1 MNSKEYSGKGKKLIA
16 ACMAAALCATTGF
29 VVNNTGN
36 TVEAAGT
43 IMGDL
48 SGNDK
53 LDLPDASAALKFAL
67 GIDNA
72 TEADIAVGDINKDG
86 KIGLDDV
93 TTILKGALGI
103 IEIKNPTATPEETP
117 DVTPTSSPSNI
128 FTPPPK
134 TSSPAV
140 PMVTMTPAP
149 TSIPLPE
156 VTPGDAVSGTA
167 ISKLSDEALNGAE
180 YDAATGIYT
189 FTDANKTAKR
199 GIQFNNPWAGRTEL
213 RQTVEDALP
222 SYLQDS
228 DSKLLGVIKNG
239 NLVSLDGKT
248 VIGAIEEKDGYLEVK
263 TATSSAVT
271 ADAAEVSESSVIT
284 GTAVKWNES
293 LMPVV
298 DSIDSKVQY
307 LSDYSEL
314 YAKPSWSNGVS
325 LSFWCKYNWAVA
337 GQSDAAPMLVIKN
350 SSGCDNEAGGEF
362 AKAGHTGDFAF
373 MLRLNGGVS
382 LEGDESGN
390 CFKADNCV
398 AGNDG
403 EWNYYTVTFANDW
416 ITVYVNGQELVYYEV
431 NMDKDEIGFFNN
443 GFLTRYSPVY
453 EVAKSDVT
461 DVRNYLKKGWLS
473 KSGQTVD
480 VLDKEY
486 SVIGNSRY
494 KNPDAVTIKK
504 NSNGIKYDLLVDLL
518 TKEDTQIWFG
528 SSSDTKCVCLTSPK
542 STGSTEYKLQSGT
555 QFTDVNCYDS
565 ELKPQEV
572 SANYAKE
579 YAANAERLGLT
590 K

>member
-1 MNSKEYSGKGKKLIA
+1 
-16 ACMAAALCATTGF
+16 
-29 VVNNTGN
+29 
-36 TVEAAGT
+36 
-43 IMGDL
+43 
-48 SGNDK
+48 
-53 LDLPDASAALKFAL
+53 
-67 GIDNA
+67 
-72 TEADIAVGDINKDG
+72 
-86 KIGLDDV
+86 
-93 TTILKGALGI
+93 
-103 IEIKNPTATPEETP
+103 
-117 DVTPTSSPSNI
+117 
-128 FTPPPK
+128 
-134 TSSPAV
+134 
-140 PMVTMTPAP
+140 MTPAP

-239 NLVSLDGKT
+239 NLVSLDGKK
-248 VIGAIEEKDGYLEVK
+248 VIGAIEDKDGYLEVK

-350 SSGCDNEAGGEF
+350 SSGCDNEAGGDF

-416 ITVYVNGQELVYYEV
+416 ITVYV
-431 NMDKDEIGFFNN
+431 K
-443 GFLTRYSPVY
+443 
-453 EVAKSDVT
+453 
-461 DVRNYLKKGWLS
+461 VRN
-473 KSGQTVD
+473 
-480 VLDKEY
+480 
-486 SVIGNSRY
+486 
-494 KNPDAVTIKK
+494 
-504 NSNGIKYDLLVDLL
+504 
-518 TKEDTQIWFG
+518 
-528 SSSDTKCVCLTSPK
+528 
-542 STGSTEYKLQSGT
+542 
-555 QFTDVNCYDS
+555 
-565 ELKPQEV
+565 
-572 SANYAKE
+572 
-579 YAANAERLGLT
+579 
-590 K
+590 

>member
-117 DVTPTSSPSNI
+117 NVTPTSSPSNI

-140 PMVTMTPAP
+140 PIVTMTPAP

-239 NLVSLDGKT
+239 NLVSLDGKK
-248 VIGAIEEKDGYLEVK
+248 VIGAIEDKDGYLEVK

-350 SSGCDNEAGGEF
+350 SSGCDNEAGGDF

-373 MLRLNGGVS
+373 MLRLNGGGKFSKVM
-382 LEGDESGN
+382 N
-390 CFKADNCV
+390 Q
-398 AGNDG
+398 
-403 EWNYYTVTFANDW
+403 VTALRLITALQVMMANG
-416 ITVYVNGQELVYYEV
+416 T
-431 NMDKDEIGFFNN
+431 
-443 GFLTRYSPVY
+443 
-453 EVAKSDVT
+453 
-461 DVRNYLKKGWLS
+461 
-473 KSGQTVD
+473 
-480 VLDKEY
+480 
-486 SVIGNSRY
+486 
-494 KNPDAVTIKK
+494 TI
-504 NSNGIKYDLLVDLL
+504 
-518 TKEDTQIWFG
+518 Q
-528 SSSDTKCVCLTSPK
+528 
-542 STGSTEYKLQSGT
+542 
-555 QFTDVNCYDS
+555 
-565 ELKPQEV
+565 
-572 SANYAKE
+572 
-579 YAANAERLGLT
+579 
-590 K
+590 